1 MRQARRPVGPD
12 LPGALAWSRSMENTA
27 IRDGLAPRVP
37 LAPDGGAVRARVLV
51 GAAAP
56 ADRPDPAGLAD
67 RRGRAARADR
77 GGVVGR
83 AGLHLQVR
91 VGAAARPLRA
101 AGARPP
107 ARLGAR

>member
-1 MRQARRPVGPD
+1 MIGSMRRTWLVSG
-12 LPGALAWSRSMENTA
+12 RSVRNTA
-27 IRDGLAPRVP
+27 IRHELAGRLP

-51 GAAAP
+51 GAAAA

-67 RRGRAARADR
+67 RRGRAAPADR
-77 GGVVGR
+77 RGVVGR

-91 VGAAARPLRA
+91 VGAAARPLPA

-107 ARLGAR
+107 ARLGAGVPAR